1 MTTSTATATGIPAV
15 RPYESYV
22 YAYPHKTAYRP
33 LPERPVLRELWAA
46 ERKDALSLYLHI
58 PFCEVRCGFCNL
70 FTRIGAPEELTSTY
84 RSARSAAASATSSP
98 GSARPRS

>member
-1 MTTSTATATGIPAV
+1 MTTSTATATGMPAV

-33 LPERPVLRELWAA
+33 LPERPALRELWAA
-46 ERKDALSLYLHI
+46 EPKSALSS
-58 PFCEVRCGFCNL
+58 
-70 FTRIGAPEELTSTY
+70 TSTY